1 MCPSSPSAWQIWSWA
16 DPFPSLSKK
25 LFYFVKK
32 GLLQTAPKRDRR
44 SRKGPPISFFC
55 NIQPSMPPRWDG
67 NGHSAPCRPVIDR
80 PSPLRPLLR
89 SASGAAGALCAKII
103 EACCA
108 QDCRLSRRPEEVL
121 NIMRNAP
128 AKPLCKGPRA
138 VFLPLHCRLRR
149 SNVLCHKVHFSQGQ
163 VLCHSAMPA
172 ISEQKNGQTKAG
184 CVPKDTPCQF
194 ICISQCALRPAQNAL
209 RARKRPGEG
218 SYFLKVRTP
227 LR

>member
-1 MCPSSPSAWQIWSWA
+1 MCPSSPLAWQIWSWA

-44 SRKGPPISFFC
+44 SRKGPPISFLHL
-55 NIQPSMPPRWDG
+55 QPSVPPRWDG

-80 PSPLRPLLR
+80 LSPLRPLLR
-89 SASGAAGALCAKII
+89 SVSGAAGALCTKII

-108 QDCRLSRRPEEVL
+108 QDCRLSQRPEEVL
-121 NIMRNAP
+121 NIMRNTP

-138 VFLPLHCRLRR
+138 VVLPLHCLPRR
-149 SNVLCHKVHFSQGQ
+149 SNVLCHKVHFSQWQ

-172 ISEQKNGQTKAG
+172 ISEQKTARQKQGAPRRTHPASL
-184 CVPKDTPCQF
+184 F
-194 ICISQCALRPAQNAL
+194 I
-209 RARKRPGEG
+209 
-218 SYFLKVRTP
+218 SYNVR
-227 LR
+227 

>member
-44 SRKGPPISFFC
+44 SRKGPPISFLYL
-55 NIQPSMPPRWDG
+55 QPSMPPRWDG

-89 SASGAAGALCAKII
+89 SASGEAGALCAKII
-103 EACCA
+103 EACRA
-108 QDCRLSRRPEEVL
+108 QDCRLSQRPEEVL
-121 NIMRNAP
+121 NIMRNTP
-128 AKPLCKGPRA
+128 AKPLCKGPQA
-138 VFLPLHCRLRR
+138 VVLPLHCLPRR
-149 SNVLCHKVHFSQGQ
+149 SNALCHKVHFSQWQ

-172 ISEQKNGQTKAG
+172 ISEQKTARQKQGA
-184 CVPKDTPCQF
+184 PRRAHPASLF
-194 ICISQCALRPAQNAL
+194 I
-209 RARKRPGEG
+209 
-218 SYFLKVRTP
+218 SYNVR
-227 LR
+227 

>member
-108 QDCRLSRRPEEVL
+108 QDCRLNRRPEEVL

-128 AKPLCKGPRA
+128 QSPCARGREQSSFRCIA
-138 VFLPLHCRLRR
+138 C
-149 SNVLCHKVHFSQGQ
+149 
-163 VLCHSAMPA
+163 PA
-172 ISEQKNGQTKAG
+172 ALTRCAIKCIFRNGKFF
-184 CVPKDTPCQF
+184 VIP
-194 ICISQCALRPAQNAL
+194 QCPPSPNK
-209 RARKRPGEG
+209 KRPDKSRVRPEG
-218 SYFLKVRTP
+218 HTLPVYLYLTMCAETGAKRPQSAETTR
-227 LR
+227 

>member
-32 GLLQTAPKRDRR
+32 GCCKQPQKEIGVPERGRLSL
-44 SRKGPPISFFC
+44 FFC

-103 EACCA
+103 EACRA

-128 AKPLCKGPRA
+128 QSPCARGREQSSFRCIA
-138 VFLPLHCRLRR
+138 C
-149 SNVLCHKVHFSQGQ
+149 
-163 VLCHSAMPA
+163 PA
-172 ISEQKNGQTKAG
+172 ALTRCAIKCIFRNGKFF
-184 CVPKDTPCQF
+184 VIP
-194 ICISQCALRPAQNAL
+194 QCPPSPNK
-209 RARKRPGEG
+209 KRPDKSRVRPEG
-218 SYFLKVRTP
+218 HTLPVYLYLTMCAETGAKRPQSAETTR
-227 LR
+227 

>member
-44 SRKGPPISFFC
+44 SRKGPPISFFLHHTAFDAA
-55 NIQPSMPPRWDG
+55 PLGWERSFRPMPACHR
-67 NGHSAPCRPVIDR
+67 SAVL
-80 PSPLRPLLR
+80 LRSLRR

-103 EACCA
+103 EACRA
-108 QDCRLSRRPEEVL
+108 QDCRLNRRPEKVL

-128 AKPLCKGPRA
+128 TKPLCKGPRA
-138 VFLPLHCRLRR
+138 VVLPLHCLPRR
-149 SNVLCHKVHFSQGQ
+149 SNVLCHKVHFRQWQ

-184 CVPKDTPCQF
+184 CAPKDTPCQF
-194 ICISQCALRPAQNAL
+194 I
-209 RARKRPGEG
+209 
-218 SYFLKVRTP
+218 
-227 LR
+227 

>member
-55 NIQPSMPPRWDG
+55 TIQPSMPPRWDG
-67 NGHSAPCRPVIDR
+67 NGHFAPCRPVIDR

-103 EACCA
+103 EACRA
-108 QDCRLSRRPEEVL
+108 QDCRLNRRPEEVL
-121 NIMRNAP
+121 NIMRNTP
-128 AKPLCKGPRA
+128 AKPLCKGPQA
-138 VFLPLHCRLRR
+138 AFLCIA
-149 SNVLCHKVHFSQGQ
+149 C
-163 VLCHSAMPA
+163 SAALTCCA
-172 ISEQKNGQTKAG
+172 IKCIFRNGKFF
-184 CVPKDTPCQF
+184 VIP
-194 ICISQCALRPAQNAL
+194 QCPPSPNK
-209 RARKRPGEG
+209 KRPDKSRVRPEG
-218 SYFLKVRTP
+218 HTLPVYLYLTMCAETGAKRPQSTETTR
-227 LR
+227 

>member
-44 SRKGPPISFFC
+44 SRKGPPISFFALY
-55 NIQPSMPPRWDG
+55 SLR
-67 NGHSAPCRPVIDR
+67 CRPAGMGTAI
-80 PSPLRPLLR
+80 PPHAGMPQIGCPR
-89 SASGAAGALCAKII
+89 SGLFSGRHPEQQELFCAKII

-108 QDCRLSRRPEEVL
+108 QDCRLNRRPEEVL

-138 VFLPLHCRLRR
+138 VVLPLHCLPCR
-149 SNVLCHKVHFSQGQ
+149 SNALCHKVHFSQWQ

-172 ISEQKNGQTKAG
+172 ISEQKTARQKQGAPRRTHPASL
-184 CVPKDTPCQF
+184 F
-194 ICISQCALRPAQNAL
+194 ISHN
-209 RARKRPGEG
+209 
-218 SYFLKVRTP
+218 VR
-227 LR
+227 

>member
-44 SRKGPPISFFC
+44 SRKGPPISFFATY
-55 NIQPSMPPRWDG
+55 SLR
-67 NGHSAPCRPVIDR
+67 CRPVIDR

-149 SNVLCHKVHFSQGQ
+149 SNVLCHKVHFSQWQ

-184 CVPKDTPCQF
+184 CVPKDTPCQL

>member
-25 LFYFVKK
+25 LLYFVKK

-44 SRKGPPISFFC
+44 SRKGPPISFFATYSLRC
-55 NIQPSMPPRWDG
+55 Q
-67 NGHSAPCRPVIDR
+67 PVIDR
-80 PSPLRPLLR
+80 LSPLRPLLR

-108 QDCRLSRRPEEVL
+108 QDCRLSQRPEEVL
-121 NIMRNAP
+121 NIMRNTP
-128 AKPLCKGPRA
+128 AKSLCKGPRA
-138 VFLPLHCRLRR
+138 VVLPLHCLPRR
-149 SNVLCHKVHFSQGQ
+149 SNALCHKVHFRQWQ
-163 VLCHSAMPA
+163 VLCHSAMLA
-172 ISEQKNGQTKAG
+172 ISEQKTARQKQGASRRTHPAS
-184 CVPKDTPCQF
+184 F
-194 ICISQCALRPAQNAL
+194 IYILQCALRPAQSAL

>member
-1 MCPSSPSAWQIWSWA
+1 MCPSSPLAWQIWSWA

-55 NIQPSMPPRWDG
+55 NIQSSMPPRWDG

-80 PSPLRPLLR
+80 LSPLRPLLR

-108 QDCRLSRRPEEVL
+108 QDCRLNRRPEEVL

-128 AKPLCKGPRA
+128 AKPLCKGPQA
-138 VFLPLHCRLRR
+138 VVLPLHCLPRR
-149 SNVLCHKVHFSQGQ
+149 SNVLCHKVHFSQWQ

-172 ISEQKNGQTKAG
+172 ISE
-184 CVPKDTPCQF
+184 
-194 ICISQCALRPAQNAL
+194 
-209 RARKRPGEG
+209 
-218 SYFLKVRTP
+218 
-227 LR
+227 

>member
-44 SRKGPPISFFC
+44 SRKGPPISFLHL
-55 NIQPSMPPRWDG
+55 QPSMPPRWDG

-80 PSPLRPLLR
+80 LSR
-89 SASGAAGALCAKII
+89 SGLFAGRHPEQQELFCAKII

-108 QDCRLSRRPEEVL
+108 QDCRLSRQPEEVL

-138 VFLPLHCRLRR
+138 VVLSLHCLPRR
-149 SNVLCHKVHFSQGQ
+149 SNALCHKVHFSQWQ

-172 ISEQKNGQTKAG
+172 ISEQKTARQKQGAPRRTHPASL
-184 CVPKDTPCQF
+184 F
-194 ICISQCALRPAQNAL
+194 ISHN
-209 RARKRPGEG
+209 
-218 SYFLKVRTP
+218 VR
-227 LR
+227 

>member
-44 SRKGPPISFFC
+44 SRKGPPISFFATYSLRC
-55 NIQPSMPPRWDG
+55 QPVTDWL
-67 NGHSAPCRPVIDR
+67 
-80 PSPLRPLLR
+80 SPLRPLLR

-103 EACCA
+103 EACRA
-108 QDCRLSRRPEEVL
+108 QDCRLSRRSEEVL

-128 AKPLCKGPRA
+128 TKPLCKGPRA
-138 VFLPLHCRLRR
+138 VVLPLHCLLRR
-149 SNVLCHKVHFSQGQ
+149 SNVLCHKVHFSQWQ

-172 ISEQKNGQTKAG
+172 ISEQKTARQKQGAPRRTHPAS
-184 CVPKDTPCQF
+184 F
-194 ICISQCALRPAQNAL
+194 IYILQCALRPAQSAL

>member
-1 MCPSSPSAWQIWSWA
+1 MCPSSPLAWQIWSWA

-108 QDCRLSRRPEEVL
+108 QDCRLNRRPEEVL

-128 AKPLCKGPRA
+128 QSPCARGREQSSFRCIA
-138 VFLPLHCRLRR
+138 C
-149 SNVLCHKVHFSQGQ
+149 
-163 VLCHSAMPA
+163 PA
-172 ISEQKNGQTKAG
+172 ALTRCAIKCIFRNGKFF
-184 CVPKDTPCQF
+184 VIP
-194 ICISQCALRPAQNAL
+194 QCPPSPNK
-209 RARKRPGEG
+209 KRPDKSRVRPEG
-218 SYFLKVRTP
+218 HTLPVYLISHNVR
-227 LR
+227 

>member
-55 NIQPSMPPRWDG
+55 NIQSSIPARWDG
-67 NGHSAPCRPVIDR
+67 SDHSAPCRPVIDR
-80 PSPLRPLLR
+80 LSPLRPLRR

-121 NIMRNAP
+121 NVRNAP

-138 VFLPLHCRLRR
+138 VVLPLHCLPRR
-149 SNVLCHKVHFSQGQ
+149 SNALCHKVHFSQWQ

-172 ISEQKNGQTKAG
+172 ISEQKTADKSRVRPEGHTLP
-184 CVPKDTPCQF
+184 VYLYLTM
-194 ICISQCALRPAQNAL
+194 CAETGAKHPQSAETTR
-209 RARKRPGEG
+209 
-218 SYFLKVRTP
+218 
-227 LR
+227 

>member
-80 PSPLRPLLR
+80 LSR
-89 SASGAAGALCAKII
+89 SGLFSGRHPERQELFCAKII

-121 NIMRNAP
+121 NIMRNTP
-128 AKPLCKGPRA
+128 AKPLCKGPQA
-138 VFLPLHCRLRR
+138 VVLPLHCRLRR
-149 SNVLCHKVHFSQGQ
+149 SNMLCHKVHFSQWQ

-172 ISEQKNGQTKAG
+172 ISEQKTARQKQGASRRTHPASL
-184 CVPKDTPCQF
+184 F
-194 ICISQCALRPAQNAL
+194 ISHN
-209 RARKRPGEG
+209 
-218 SYFLKVRTP
+218 VR
-227 LR
+227 

>member
-1 MCPSSPSAWQIWSWA
+1 MCPSSPLAWQTWSWA

-44 SRKGPPISFFC
+44 SRKGPPISFFA
-55 NIQPSMPPRWDG
+55 PTAFVPPRWDG
-67 NGHSAPCRPVIDR
+67 NGHFAPCRPVIDWL
-80 PSPLRPLLR
+80 SPLRPLLR

-149 SNVLCHKVHFSQGQ
+149 SNVLCHKVHFSQWQ

>member
-44 SRKGPPISFFC
+44 SRKGPPISFLYYPAFDTAPLGWE
-55 NIQPSMPPRWDG
+55 QPFRPMPACHR
-67 NGHSAPCRPVIDR
+67 SAVL
-80 PSPLRPLLR
+80 LRSLRR
-89 SASGAAGALCAKII
+89 SASGAAGSLCAKII

-108 QDCRLSRRPEEVL
+108 QDCRLSQRPEEVL
-121 NIMRNAP
+121 NIMRNTP
-128 AKPLCKGPRA
+128 AKSLRKGPRA
-138 VFLPLHCRLRR
+138 VFLPLHCLLRR
-149 SNVLCHKVHFSQGQ
+149 SNVLYHKVHFSQWQ

-194 ICISQCALRPAQNAL
+194 I
-209 RARKRPGEG
+209 
-218 SYFLKVRTP
+218 
-227 LR
+227 

>member
-32 GLLQTAPKRDRR
+32 GCCKQPQKEIGVPERGRLSL
-44 SRKGPPISFFC
+44 FFC

-80 PSPLRPLLR
+80 LSPLRPLLR

-108 QDCRLSRRPEEVL
+108 QDCRLNRRSEKVL

-128 AKPLCKGPRA
+128 VKPLCKGPRA
-138 VFLPLHCRLRR
+138 VVLPLHCLPRR
-149 SNVLCHKVHFSQGQ
+149 SNVLCHKVHFSQWQ

-172 ISEQKNGQTKAG
+172 ISEQKTARQKQGAPRRTHPASL
-184 CVPKDTPCQF
+184 F
-194 ICISQCALRPAQNAL
+194 ISHN
-209 RARKRPGEG
+209 
-218 SYFLKVRTP
+218 VR
-227 LR
+227 

>member
-44 SRKGPPISFFC
+44 SRKGPPISFFL
-55 NIQPSMPPRWDG
+55 QHTAFDAAPLGWERPFRPMPACHR
-67 NGHSAPCRPVIDR
+67 SAV
-80 PSPLRPLLR
+80 PLRPLLR

-103 EACCA
+103 EACRA

-121 NIMRNAP
+121 NIMRNTP

-138 VFLPLHCRLRR
+138 VVLPLHCLPRR
-149 SNVLCHKVHFSQGQ
+149 SNALCHKVHFSQWQ

-172 ISEQKNGQTKAG
+172 ISEQKTARQKQGASRRTHPASL
-184 CVPKDTPCQF
+184 F
-194 ICISQCALRPAQNAL
+194 ISHN
-209 RARKRPGEG
+209 
-218 SYFLKVRTP
+218 VR
-227 LR
+227 

>member
-44 SRKGPPISFFC
+44 SRKGPPISFLHL
-55 NIQPSMPPRWDG
+55 QPSVPPRWDG

-80 PSPLRPLLR
+80 LSPLRPLLR

-103 EACCA
+103 EACRA
-108 QDCRLSRRPEEVL
+108 QDCRLSRRSEEVL

-128 AKPLCKGPRA
+128 AKPLCKEPRA
-138 VFLPLHCRLRR
+138 VVLPLHCLPRR
-149 SNVLCHKVHFSQGQ
+149 SNVLCHKVHFSQWQ

-172 ISEQKNGQTKAG
+172 ISEQKTARQKQGAPRRTHPASL
-184 CVPKDTPCQF
+184 F
-194 ICISQCALRPAQNAL
+194 I
-209 RARKRPGEG
+209 
-218 SYFLKVRTP
+218 SYNVR
-227 LR
+227 